1 MKTKTFFLIF
11 VFLHLTLANN
21 NFENVI
27 CGSEISELFA
37 EEYENLDKIC
47 IFNEIKS
54 SADFENIFTKMQ
66 NGYQFYFDKCQYIR
80 YSHTCERK
88 RNSWNTYNEVIFYNS
103 QLEKLSVNDF
113 NLLAHIESL
122 TAANVG
128 LKELNRDDFKPYN
141 KLLKLDISQNNLT
154 YLGNMVFRHLESLEF
169 LNLSKNKIKSIHI
182 GSFDECSQTLKII
195 DLSYNN
201 LIAFPANILD
211 ALSVA
216 KLELHLQYN
225 EIELMAVPIVNK
237 DISLHT
243 LDISNN
249 KIKNFRFNC
258 TEIETLWLN
267 DNQLKEFLTPNCSI
281 QNLHLSNNQLEE
293 LKIEKVSSLFL
304 SQNFRLKKLLINDVS
319 EIVSLEASD
328 FNSNVIT
335 MAMLKN
341 ATQLINLD
349 LSGTYIGPLAFDTFA
364 DMTELEELRLKNTGK
379 NF

>member
-1 MKTKTFFLIF
+1 
-11 VFLHLTLANN
+11 
-21 NFENVI
+21 
-27 CGSEISELFA
+27 
-37 EEYENLDKIC
+37 
-47 IFNEIKS
+47 
-54 SADFENIFTKMQ
+54 
-66 NGYQFYFDKCQYIR
+66 
-80 YSHTCERK
+80 
-88 RNSWNTYNEVIFYNS
+88 VIFYNS

-128 LKELNRDDFKPYN
+128 LKELYRDDFKPYN

-154 YLGNMVFRHLESLEF
+154 YLGNMVFRYLESLEF